1 METKELNRLL
11 RELHAELGRAGTL
24 DAESR
29 SLLRDIARDVE
40 SVTAEKTEGP
50 VDHQNALEG
59 MAVRF
64 ESDHPA
70 LAGVLRQ
77 LVDALAKAGI

>member
-1 METKELNRLL
+1 VNPAELHRLL
-11 RELHAELGRAGTL
+11 RELHRELGQAGEI
-24 DAESR
+24 DAETR
-29 SLLRDIARDVE
+29 DLLKQLARDVE
-40 SVTAEKTEGP
+40 DRAGGAGATPPPQAPAVEE
-50 VDHQNALEG
+50 

-70 LAGVLRQ
+70 LAAVLRQ